1 MAPELGPALI
11 RDFIFSYS
19 LRMCWRKKSCW
30 EIVPSNMRKG
40 ICHTLILSSKNFMI
54 DRDRLR
60 NLWSCVCLWQAKDIL
75 CSDGNSLQ
83 LNLHL
88 SLSERNQ
95 EKGWT
100 EKKPKKDDFTTDCWC
115 PALCGAEDDPVC
127 SSSIS
132 QGTFRRCMSFQNVF
146 LHKRKERE
154 VIKQAQRRVSMWRVN
169 LPTS

>member
-1 MAPELGPALI
+1 MAPELGPALV

-19 LRMCWRKKSCW
+19 LRMRWRKKFCW
-30 EIVPSNMRKG
+30 GNVPSNMRKG

-54 DRDRLR
+54 DQDLLR
-60 NLWSCVCLWQAKDIL
+60 SLWSCVCLWQAKDTL

-100 EKKPKKDDFTTDCWC
+100 GEKKKKKRWFHHWLLMPGPLWSRRWPCLFQLHFSGHLQKVHELPKCLS
-115 PALCGAEDDPVC
+115 A
-127 SSSIS
+127 
-132 QGTFRRCMSFQNVF
+132 
-146 LHKRKERE
+146 
-154 VIKQAQRRVSMWRVN
+154 
-169 LPTS
+169 